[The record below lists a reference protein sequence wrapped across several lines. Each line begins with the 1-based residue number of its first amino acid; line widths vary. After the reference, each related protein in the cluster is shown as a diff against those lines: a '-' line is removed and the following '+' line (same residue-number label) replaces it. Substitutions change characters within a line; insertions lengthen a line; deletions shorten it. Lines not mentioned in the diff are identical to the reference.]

1 MVVDVERLSGKA
13 DCYHRIVGINPPAM
27 AVARGSVR
35 VPNALEREADLTDFI
50 EPAERQQRPLFATPL
65 PRMNAPKRPKSRSV
79 IPARLRWATP
89 GSKAP
94 RVYLQ

>member
-13 DCYHRIVGINPPAM
+13 DRYHRIVAINPPAM
-27 AVARGSVR
+27 PVAHGSVR

-50 EPAERQQRPLFATPL
+50 EPAEPQQRPLFATPL
-65 PRMNAPKRPKSRSV
+65 PSMNAPKRPKSRSV
-79 IPARLRWATP
+79 IPARLLWATP

-94 RVYLQ
+94 RASLH